1 MKVKKITTGFV
12 IQEYDVDAKEWIS
25 QEFVAGDQVEWED
38 ENGES
43 VDSVD
48 DAYLPMNMVQPRQ
61 KFRIGMGVLE
71 NNPRNEG

>member
-38 ENGES
+38 ENGEATAA
-43 VDSVD
+43 VCD
-48 DAYLPMNMVQPRQ
+48 YLPFNMDQPPLRH
-61 KFRIGMGVLE
+61 L
-71 NNPRNEG
+71 NL